1 MAKGRNTSSGE
12 SRSWGGP
19 GSSSSPANI
28 PPVGTVP
35 NSSFAAPG
43 SGSGGSD
50 SSCSSA
56 LAPTAG
62 AFHAGA
68 GPPKVRGS
76 SATSADHSG
85 DTSATAL
92 APCGSGKGGA
102 GLHSDCAG
110 AGGAAPQA
118 SIAGSAEATAAAQ
131 SGPARSELQ
140 SAPPALGRAPASGV
154 EAPSK
159 SAAGASGCHSCTGS
173 AAGTVDQVS
182 SGAGIGG
189 AGVAVHASVLAA
201 ASGAGTGVS
210 HPAISAGTVG
220 AASATVAE
228 SEDGTGAGVSH
239 VASIGASVIPTGSLQ
254 GVGPSS
260 PAGADPAGSCGSWP
274 GGSAGGASVDPV
286 ESGGGATSGGSGSG
300 GVGGAAADAA
310 SDGGDDATSA
320 SKAGADASGIAA
332 AAPASSAGCG
342 SGASFVSGVRR
353 TSSASKIIPGGC
365 SVSTATSAGAPS
377 STAGPAGG
385 ASIAPFSVRSFG
397 CGIPCGRS
405 GPGKPS
411 DQSHASGSAPG
422 SACGSASAGN
432 GVDGALTSDIDGAR
446 IPVARQSRAK
456 PAQTPTQAE
465 FTYIGRPG
473 RYKERMP
480 PIVQIGARR
489 KRQEPP
495 RPGPDAYL
503 PVSLDDARRRGWE
516 QLDVVLI
523 NGDAYVDHPTFGVPL
538 IGRLLASRGFKV
550 GVVSQPRWDDASGL
564 VDFAACGRPRLFFG
578 VSSGNMDAMVN
589 HYTAGKKRRSS
600 DAYTPDAAPGRRTD
614 YAADQ

>member
-28 PPVGTVP
+28 PPLGTVP

-85 DTSATAL
+85 DTSAAAL
-92 APCGSGKGGA
+92 AACGSGKGGA

-131 SGPARSELQ
+131 SGPTRSELQ
-140 SAPPALGRAPASGV
+140 SAPPAVGRAPASGV

-159 SAAGASGCHSCTGS
+159 SATGASACHSCTGS

-220 AASATVAE
+220 AASATAAE
-228 SEDGTGAGVSH
+228 SEDGTGAGVPH
-239 VASIGASVIPTGSLQ
+239 IASIGASVIPTASLQ

-260 PAGADPAGSCGSWP
+260 PAGADPAGSCGS
-274 GGSAGGASVDPV
+274 SA
-286 ESGGGATSGGSGSG
+286 
-300 GVGGAAADAA
+300 GGAAADAA
-310 SDGGDDATSA
+310 IDGGDDATSA

-422 SACGSASAGN
+422 SACGSASAGD

-446 IPVARQSRAK
+446 IPAARQSRAK
-456 PAQTPTQAE
+456 PAQTPR
-465 FTYIGRPG
+465 GRNLPTSD
-473 RYKERMP
+473 P
-480 PIVQIGARR
+480 P
-489 KRQEPP
+489 
-495 RPGPDAYL
+495 L
-503 PVSLDDARRRGWE
+503 
-516 QLDVVLI
+516 
-523 NGDAYVDHPTFGVPL
+523 
-538 IGRLLASRGFKV
+538 
-550 GVVSQPRWDDASGL
+550 
-564 VDFAACGRPRLFFG
+564 
-578 VSSGNMDAMVN
+578 
-589 HYTAGKKRRSS
+589 
-600 DAYTPDAAPGRRTD
+600 
-614 YAADQ
+614 